1 MDPALA
7 VVQGYLH
14 LNGYFTVLDYPV
26 MESIPDG
33 YRSAT
38 DLDVLAVRLPG
49 AGHQVIDRDHPRT
62 TRSVDP
68 ELGVN
73 EDGLDLIIGEV
84 KQGVAELN
92 RGARDPAVLAAVIS
106 RFGAVPP
113 DDTDRIVRSLL
124 DTGVAQYRN
133 ARLRMV
139 AFGTHAK
146 EGVERPYQTI
156 TLGHVIESIE
166 SFLDRRWE
174 IVRNVYSSH
183 PAMGLLML
191 LEKVRRRSGP
201 KG

>member
-26 MESIPDG
+26 MEAIPEG

-49 AGHQVIDRDHPRT
+49 AGHQVIDRGHSRT
-62 TRSVDP
+62 SRSADP

-73 EDGLDLIIGEV
+73 DKGLDLIIGEV

-106 RFGAVPP
+106 RFGAVPEE
-113 DDTDRIVRSLL
+113 DTGEIVRSLL
-124 DTGVAQYRN
+124 ESGAAQYKD
-133 ARLRMV
+133 ARLRMI
-139 AFGTHAK
+139 AFGSHAK
-146 EGVERPYQTI
+146 EGVKRPYQTI

-166 SFLDRRWE
+166 SFLDRRWD

-191 LEKVRRRSGP
+191 LEKVRRRA
-201 KG
+201 K

>member
-26 MESIPDG
+26 MEAMEGG

-38 DLDVLAVRLPG
+38 DVDILAVRLPG
-49 AGHQVIDRDHPRT
+49 AGHQVIDGARPRT
-62 TRSVDP
+62 TRSADP

-73 EDGLDLIIGEV
+73 PDGIDLIIGEV

-92 RGARDPAVLAAVIS
+92 RGARDPAVLAAVIN
-106 RFGAVPP
+106 RFAAVPA
-113 DDTDRIVRSLL
+113 DDTRRLAEDLVA
-124 DTGVAQYRN
+124 TGVARYAD
-133 ARLRMV
+133 ARIRV
-139 AFGTHAK
+139 IAFGSHAK

-156 TLGHVIESIE
+156 TLGHVIGAIE
-166 SFLDRRWE
+166 GFLDRRWD

-183 PAMGLLML
+183 PALGLLML
-191 LEKVRRRSGP
+191 LEKVRRRAGS
-201 KG
+201 